1 MASKHPP
8 PEDFLPLKQHSLHVL
23 IAVAADERHGY
34 AIRKDVERRS
44 EGRIRLWPT
53 TLYRT
58 ISELLDAELL
68 EDDPASDPEKD
79 DRNRKLYR
87 ITGLGRQVL
96 AAEVARLE
104 SVVRDVRRLADLLD
118 PEGGTA

>member
-1 MASKHPP
+1 MKKPTPAV
-8 PEDFLPLKQHSLHVL
+8 EDFLPLKQNSLHVL
-23 IAVAADERHGY
+23 IAVAGDQRHGY

-44 EGRIRLWPT
+44 DGRIRLWPT

-58 ISELLDAELL
+58 IAELLDSGLL
-68 EDDPASDPEKD
+68 EDDPVGDPVDD

-87 ITGLGRQVL
+87 LTRLGRRVL

-104 SVVRDVRRLADLLD
+104 SVVSEARRLAAFL
-118 PEGGTA
+118 EE